1 MKKEIPIFNADVGHE
16 FDSKSVELKKKN
28 SIFTVSYL
36 FFLFLGALFADLS
49 IKNNETMWLAIA
61 FTTLALILYGLKT
74 FQNFI
79 DQWTYTRVAAE
90 TIKSEWFK
98 FTVGGGDYPIS
109 DDSETEDYI
118 NKSFLNKVN
127 EVYEDYKENIRKS
140 RGNPLTN
147 FDISKINIESNYRN
161 QPLDQRIDFY
171 KKQRIRNQQKWYENK
186 TLIMKAKENRYQI
199 FFPVV
204 ILIGLTLGIL
214 RLLNIE
220 LSENFIF
227 LNSDW
232 FSIMIALAFALDA
245 MNSLFQHE
253 RLKLAYEK
261 SANDLSESFK
271 QISDPSNDVGTS
283 EEVFSEFVEDV
294 ENLISSE
301 HKSWSLTTSTRNLFG
316 NL

>member
-1 MKKEIPIFNADVGHE
+1 M
-16 FDSKSVELKKKN
+16 
-28 SIFTVSYL
+28 VSYCIYNSGFNSL
-36 FFLFLGALFADLS
+36 W
-49 IKNNETMWLAIA
+49 I
-61 FTTLALILYGLKT
+61 KT

-171 KKQRIRNQQKWYENK
+171 KNK
-186 TLIMKAKENRYQI
+186 GYKINRSGMKIK
-199 FFPVV
+199 
-204 ILIGLTLGIL
+204 
-214 RLLNIE
+214 
-220 LSENFIF
+220 
-227 LNSDW
+227 
-232 FSIMIALAFALDA
+232 
-245 MNSLFQHE
+245 H
-253 RLKLAYEK
+253 
-261 SANDLSESFK
+261 
-271 QISDPSNDVGTS
+271 
-283 EEVFSEFVEDV
+283 
-294 ENLISSE
+294 
-301 HKSWSLTTSTRNLFG
+301 
-316 NL
+316 